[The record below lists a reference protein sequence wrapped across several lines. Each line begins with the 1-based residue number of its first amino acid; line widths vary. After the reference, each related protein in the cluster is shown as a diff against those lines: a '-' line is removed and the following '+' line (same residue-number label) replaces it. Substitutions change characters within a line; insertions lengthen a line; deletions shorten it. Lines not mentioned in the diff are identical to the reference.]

1 MKNLFTFCLPL
12 LLCCAC
18 IGQGALEKEG
28 PGGVPEP
35 EVAHGMIVLGDRLED
50 PYSVENMSKALA
62 SLYPTKADRVVLPAT
77 DLYVRFLPADDLQLR
92 LLRELGI
99 DPSDDDLIRMA
110 ASCARATGGSRGSA
124 KVLYE
129 ADFLNIYRM
138 AM

>member
-35 EVAHGMIVLGDRLED
+35 EVAHGMIVLGDQLED

-62 SLYPTKADRVVLPAT
+62 ALYPTKADRVVLPAT

-99 DPSDDDLIRMA
+99 ELTDHPVD
-110 ASCARATGGSRGSA
+110 
-124 KVLYE
+124 
-129 ADFLNIYRM
+129 
-138 AM
+138 